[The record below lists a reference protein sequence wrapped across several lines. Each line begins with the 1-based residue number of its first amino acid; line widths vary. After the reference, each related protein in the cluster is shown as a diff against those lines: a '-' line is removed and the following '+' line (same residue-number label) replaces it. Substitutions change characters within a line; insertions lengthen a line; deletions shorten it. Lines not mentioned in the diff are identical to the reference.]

1 MIEGEAVALEEEEEG
16 DKRKTKMSG
25 DAIYDVDSNP
35 NFSSYC
41 KLIFVI
47 VTFHETFW
55 FPRTCLRI
63 LIDII
68 DLVLLIIFLYYARLY
83 SN

>member
-1 MIEGEAVALEEEEEG
+1 MLRWELRSLSTTSQVKQRRRENRVIEGEAVALEEEEEG

-25 DAIYDVDSNP
+25 DTIYDVDSNP

-47 VTFHETFW
+47 VTFHETF
-55 FPRTCLRI
+55 
-63 LIDII
+63 
-68 DLVLLIIFLYYARLY
+68 
-83 SN
+83 